1 MQECCRGARPGAG
14 GVVAGLGLLLGGR
27 MGQAGLQ
34 ILIWGCNPGDG
45 EGGDVPPSTEDGL
58 VVFPWGLPRP
68 PCVSPQ
74 PLSSF
79 LWGWLCFLGPCWE
92 DFGEITPVRH
102 PHIPESNLG
111 CAARIPCALMVPF
124 PYTPFPKGF
133 PGAHSG
139 TRASQTFGVSP
150 LAPPKPAPS
159 PRALTLPA
167 PLPHPMRRT
176 CPGSHRP
183 PTHHPP
189 AGAQHRGASSP
200 RL

>member
-1 MQECCRGARPGAG
+1 MQECCRGARPGSR
-14 GVVAGLGLLLGGR
+14 GVVAGLGLLLGAGWGR
-27 MGQAGLQ
+27 QGWQ
-34 ILIWGCNPGDG
+34 IIIWGCNPGDREAG
-45 EGGDVPPSTEDGL
+45 DGPPEHRGWAGGVPVGAAPA
-58 VVFPWGLPRP
+58 
-68 PCVSPQ
+68 PCVLPQ

-92 DFGEITPVRH
+92 DFGEITPAWH
-102 PHIPESNLG
+102 PHIPESNPG
-111 CAARIPCALMVPF
+111 RAACIPCALMVPF

-133 PGAHSG
+133 PRAHAG

-159 PRALTLPA
+159 PRALALPA

-189 AGAQHRGASSP
+189 AGARHRGASSP